1 MSEDNETVEAPT
13 EVNPTP
19 DSAPAPSTAGL
30 GVQDLLLML
39 QTIQVVARRGAFRAD
54 EMTNVGGLHD
64 RLLTFLEASGAITRS
79 DTPPA
84 TDNAPAEEQSADES
98 IGTPA
103 SDETTGE

>member
-1 MSEDNETVEAPT
+1 MSEDNETVEAPAA
-13 EVNPTP
+13 VNPQP
-19 DSAPAPSTAGL
+19 DTAPAPSTAGL

-64 RLLTFLEASGAITRS
+64 RLMTFLEVSGAITRS

-84 TDNAPAEEQSADES
+84 NAENTPAED
-98 IGTPA
+98 GTIA
-103 SDETTGE
+103 AAETTAGE

>member
-13 EVNPTP
+13 AVNPQP
-19 DSAPAPSTAGL
+19 DTAPAPSTAGL

-64 RLLTFLEASGAITRS
+64 RLMTFLEASGAITRS
-79 DTPPA
+79 DTPPEGA
-84 TDNAPAEEQSADES
+84 ENTPAED
-98 IGTPA
+98 GTIA
-103 SDETTGE
+103 TAETTAGE